1 MNLMLEQIARI
12 ERTSQLRQVSQLIAW
27 LNGLGEA
34 WRSLMA
40 SNKTIPLE
48 EREFVTRFSRMS
60 ECLTAVLEQW
70 CSLSSSSTEASKS
83 VGLDRLRKLAD
94 TVEAPDDEARASI
107 PRALLARLE
116 QGEQDSLELSSA
128 DVLDVFAFLC
138 QQFWSPLLD
147 FTTSLL
153 TSSD

>member
-1 MNLMLEQIARI
+1 MTLDCVHLFL
-12 ERTSQLRQVSQLIAW
+12 LRCLDKLHFLFLIA
-27 LNGLGEA
+27 
-34 WRSLMA
+34 
-40 SNKTIPLE
+40 
-48 EREFVTRFSRMS
+48 EFNRYCRFSRMS